1 MGLGGARGRCVL
13 HLQTLPRVNIQQ
25 AGGLVVRRAGDDDEF
40 LLVTSKR
47 DPGIWILPKGHVE
60 PGESLHDAALRE
72 VREEAG
78 VVGEL
83 VELLG
88 DVTFTYNDRDY
99 VVSFFLIRFLQQVP
113 SEEGRRVRWCRYDE
127 ALETVQFEATRQI
140 IRQAQRR
147 LRGTEVFSTDPGPKG
162 TEL

>member
-1 MGLGGARGRCVL
+1 MSV
-13 HLQTLPRVNIQQ
+13 QQ
-25 AGGLVVRRAGDDDEF
+25 AGGLVVRRADDHDEF

-47 DPGIWILPKGHVE
+47 NPGTWVLPKGHVE
-60 PGESLHDAALRE
+60 SGESLHETALRE

-88 DVTFTYNDRDY
+88 EITFTYNDRDF

-113 SEEGRRVRWCRYDE
+113 SEEGRRIRWCRYDE

-140 IRQAQRR
+140 IREAHRR
-147 LRGTEVFSTDPGPKG
+147 LKRSPT
-162 TEL
+162 